1 MNMLISNLQSVTV
14 LVGKVYR
21 QEYDVDKF
29 SLDDEKENFGIILIL
44 HPKVVIIQIRFDGI
58 TKELSSFFS
67 KVKFQHLDLFVH
79 FLVVSL

>member
-21 QEYDVDKF
+21 QEYDVEKF
-29 SLDDEKENFGIILIL
+29 SLDDEKENSGIILIL
-44 HPKVVIIQIRFDGI
+44 HPKVVIIQNRLYGI

>member
-29 SLDDEKENFGIILIL
+29 SLDDEKENSGIILIL
-44 HPKVVIIQIRFDGI
+44 HPKVAIIQNRLYGI

-79 FLVVSL
+79 FLVVNL

>member
-14 LVGKVYR
+14 LVGKVYK

-29 SLDDEKENFGIILIL
+29 SLDDEKENFRIILIL
-44 HPKVVIIQIRFDGI
+44 HPKVAIIQNRLYGI
-58 TKELSSFFS
+58 TKKLSSFFS

>member
-1 MNMLISNLQSVTV
+1 MLISNLQSVTV

-29 SLDDEKENFGIILIL
+29 SLDDEKENSGITLIL
-44 HPKVVIIQIRFDGI
+44 HLKVVIIQIRLYGI
-58 TKELSSFFS
+58 TKVLPSFFS

>member
-1 MNMLISNLQSVTV
+1 MNMSILNLQSVTV

-29 SLDDEKENFGIILIL
+29 SLDDEKENSGIILIL
-44 HPKVVIIQIRFDGI
+44 HPKVVIIQIRFYGI
-58 TKELSSFFS
+58 TKEFFS
-67 KVKFQHLDLFVH
+67 KVMFPHLDFFVH

>member
-29 SLDDEKENFGIILIL
+29 SLDDEKENSGIILIL
-44 HPKVVIIQIRFDGI
+44 HPKVVIIQNRLYGI

>member
-21 QEYDVDKF
+21 QEYYVNKF
-29 SLDDEKENFGIILIL
+29 SLDDEKENSGIILIL
-44 HPKVVIIQIRFDGI
+44 HPKVVISQIGFCGI
-58 TKELSSFFS
+58 RKELSSFFS